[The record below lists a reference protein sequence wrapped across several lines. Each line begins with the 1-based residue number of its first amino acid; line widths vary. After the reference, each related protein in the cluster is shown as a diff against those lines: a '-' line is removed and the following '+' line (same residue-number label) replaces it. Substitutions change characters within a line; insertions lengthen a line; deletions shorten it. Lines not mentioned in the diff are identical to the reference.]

1 MRRLLTKA
9 IVHHDKLTLHLT
21 LTPLSKIA
29 HKHLNIHLTC
39 RQDEVVI
46 DMPYQLHRA
55 QAGSQ
60 IIRSETRDIFDMP
73 PNVLKKFVQG
83 TIWRDEHFDGM
94 AIAKIARREG
104 CSRDYVSSAIFSSL
118 KIIQN
123 T

>member
-1 MRRLLTKA
+1 M
-9 IVHHDKLTLHLT
+9 
-21 LTPLSKIA
+21 
-29 HKHLNIHLTC
+29 
-39 RQDEVVI
+39 
-46 DMPYQLHRA
+46 HRA

-60 IIRSETRDIFDMP
+60 IIKAEGRDVFDMP

-104 CSRDYVSSAIFSSL
+104 CSRDYVSSAIFNSL

-123 T
+123 A